1 MPLYINTKLIL
12 QAIDKYVQ
20 KNVVEPQTKAE
31 EKKAAE
37 DEAAAKA
44 ELDKVLA
51 EQDAMQKQIASEME
65 IGKQQIEK
73 TKQEAEGIQRETGER
88 KLSRVR
94 ARVRSLSRPML
105 SKGVSL

>member
-1 MPLYINTKLIL
+1 METKEYLVTNIKSL
-12 QAIDKYVQ
+12 LETA
-20 KNVVEPQTKAE
+20 T
-31 EKKAAE
+31 
-37 DEAAAKA
+37 

>member
-1 MPLYINTKLIL
+1 MPLYIDTKAIL
-12 QAIDKYVQ
+12 KAIDKYVQ
-20 KNVVEPQTKAE
+20 KNVVGPQVQAE

-37 DEAAAKA
+37 EEAAAKA
-44 ELDKVLA
+44 ELDRVLA
-51 EQDAMQKQIASEME
+51 EQDALQKQIASEMQV
-65 IGKQQIEK
+65 GQAQITK
-73 TKQEAEGIQRETGER
+73 TKQETELTQREMGER